1 MDPAS
6 FGASSV
12 PPFPAPAAPGPASEP
27 QQQPPRS
34 TPEPITLGAP
44 IGVEGLA
51 APAAAPFSAPS
62 AGGDNIGAAAPVEIP
77 PAAPA
82 AEPAAPTPAATPAP
96 AAAPAE
102 PVPPVPAAEP
112 VTPVPIV
119 PAAAGASTPANP
131 VFGPKP
137 TLLPASA
144 TLQINLPGGDP
155 NVTAAAMT
163 VLDDK
168 SRVIADKIA
177 LARAELAAIDAALAR
192 GYAKVNGTKVAL
204 AANAN
209 ATAAALKSAEYAKLR
224 DLRKRLE
231 ATFG

>member
-1 MDPAS
+1 
-6 FGASSV
+6 
-12 PPFPAPAAPGPASEP
+12 
-27 QQQPPRS
+27 
-34 TPEPITLGAP
+34 
-44 IGVEGLA
+44 
-51 APAAAPFSAPS
+51 
-62 AGGDNIGAAAPVEIP
+62 
-77 PAAPA
+77 
-82 AEPAAPTPAATPAP
+82 
-96 AAAPAE
+96 
-102 PVPPVPAAEP
+102 
-112 VTPVPIV
+112 
-119 PAAAGASTPANP
+119 
-131 VFGPKP
+131 
-137 TLLPASA
+137 
-144 TLQINLPGGDP
+144 
-155 NVTAAAMT
+155 MT